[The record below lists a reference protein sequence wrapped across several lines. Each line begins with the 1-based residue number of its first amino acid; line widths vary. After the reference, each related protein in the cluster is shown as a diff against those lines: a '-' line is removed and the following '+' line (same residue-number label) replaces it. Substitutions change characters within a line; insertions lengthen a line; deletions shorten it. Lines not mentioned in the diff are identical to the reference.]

1 MAKFLKDTPV
11 YIACPHCGKSQHP
24 RLKWAEHHKN
34 LKCKHCKKEIH
45 LKEKPAAG
53 MISATAS
60 ALSVFERALAALQ
73 AQAKKFGKAKK
84 AEAKQAKK
92 AKKDKKGKKQKKKAK
107 AAKKTAKKAAPRKAA
122 STPAGSGSPMM
133 AAPAAGDA
141 AGE

>member
-45 LKEKPAAG
+45 LRDKPAAG
-53 MISATAS
+53 MIAATAS
-60 ALSVFERALAALQ
+60 ALSMFERALAAIQ

-84 AEAKQAKK
+84 TEAKLAKK
-92 AKKDKKGKKQKKKAK
+92 AKKKKKGKKNKKKAK
-107 AAKKTAKKAAPRKAA
+107 VAMKATKKAAPRKSAA
-122 STPAGSGSPMM
+122 ATGSGAPMM
-133 AAPAAGDA
+133 TAPVASGPT
-141 AGE
+141 GE

>member
-73 AQAKKFGKAKK
+73 VQAKKFGKAKK
-84 AEAKQAKK
+84 DEVKQAKK
-92 AKKDKKGKKQKKKAK
+92 AKKEKKGKKHKKKAK
-107 AAKKTAKKAAPRKAA
+107 AAKKPAKKAAPRKTA
-122 STPAGSGSPMM
+122 SAPAGSGSPMM
-133 AAPAAGDA
+133 AAPTAGDA